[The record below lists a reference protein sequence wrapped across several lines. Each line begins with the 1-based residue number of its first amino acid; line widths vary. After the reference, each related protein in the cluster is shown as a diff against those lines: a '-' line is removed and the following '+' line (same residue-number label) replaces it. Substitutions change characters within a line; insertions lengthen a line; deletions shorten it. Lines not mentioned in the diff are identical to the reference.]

1 MYIDGDEERVLQYKS
16 VNASDLRGRRVE
28 KHGQQTIKISG
39 RWVVGF
45 TVCRPLNETRKAFHN
60 IVINKRR
67 TRTYLLGVILV
78 SQIFLPFHLC
88 LHILGYS
95 LLNHKCVRGTST
107 GSTCSRRASYI
118 CSADLLWSVV
128 KRMGKTWRRG

>member
-1 MYIDGDEERVLQYKS
+1 MYIDGDEGRVLQYKS

-45 TVCRPLNETRKAFHN
+45 TVYQPLNETRKAFHN

-78 SQIFLPFHLC
+78 SQIFLLFHLC

-95 LLNHKCVRGTST
+95 LLNHKCVR
-107 GSTCSRRASYI
+107 
-118 CSADLLWSVV
+118 
-128 KRMGKTWRRG
+128 